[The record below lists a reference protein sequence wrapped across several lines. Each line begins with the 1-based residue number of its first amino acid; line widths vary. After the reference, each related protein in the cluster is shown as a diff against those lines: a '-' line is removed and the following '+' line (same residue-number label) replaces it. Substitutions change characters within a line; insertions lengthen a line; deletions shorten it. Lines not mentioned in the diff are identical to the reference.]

1 MRIAGVM
8 WREQF
13 VDKLLVKHGV
23 YPDEVEDVLFGR
35 SRFRR
40 IARGHTHGEDV
51 YEALGQT
58 ASGRHLIVIFLWKA
72 GGEALVIS
80 ARDMSDTERRRYG
93 NQR

>member
-1 MRIAGVM
+1 MRIASVI

-13 VDKLLVKHGV
+13 VDKLLEKHGV
-23 YPDEVEDVLFGR
+23 YPEEVEDVLYGR

-51 YEALGQT
+51 YEALGQ
-58 ASGRHLIVIFLWKA
+58 AVSGRYLIVIFVWKT
-72 GGEALVIS
+72 GSEALVIS
-80 ARDMSDTERRRYG
+80 ARDMSGNERRRYG

>member
-1 MRIAGVM
+1 MRITGII

-13 VDKLLVKHGV
+13 VDKLLEKHGV

-35 SRFRR
+35 SRIRR
-40 IARGHTHGEDV
+40 VARGHTHGEDV
-51 YEALGQT
+51 HEALGQT
-58 ASGRHLIVIFLWKA
+58 IGGRYLIVVFVRKL

-93 NQR
+93 NP